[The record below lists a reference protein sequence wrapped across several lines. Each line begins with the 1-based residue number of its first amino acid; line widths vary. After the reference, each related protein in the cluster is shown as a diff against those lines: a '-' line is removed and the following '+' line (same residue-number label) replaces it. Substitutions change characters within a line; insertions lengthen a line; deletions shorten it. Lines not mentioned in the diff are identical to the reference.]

1 MAGPGATAL
10 CIAMICYICNT
21 TLVTALLAD
30 RTRQAGFNQEGEAP
44 MTFLRWMA
52 SPPVAALITLGLF
65 AMMAAMIRTPEIDW
79 PEPQPYAEIDI
90 RMEPE
95 REPPVTTGPLQKLP
109 PEAPPTTIAPP
120 MRSGPPGPVQLP
132 PTEPID
138 LPAGGEAFRFT
149 KPVIKHPP
157 RYPENCRS
165 RQAQGVVRVQFDVT
179 PEGAVVNPRVIETPH
194 RCFVRAVLS
203 AVSKWKY
210 PPAGGTAMRY
220 GLVET
225 FSFVLSD

>member
-1 MAGPGATAL
+1 
-10 CIAMICYICNT
+10 
-21 TLVTALLAD
+21 
-30 RTRQAGFNQEGEAP
+30 
-44 MTFLRWMA
+44 MTFLRWIA
-52 SPPVAALITLGLF
+52 SPPMAALITLGLF
-65 AMMAAMIRTPEIDW
+65 AMMAAMIQTPEIDW

-90 RMEPE
+90 RMKPE
-95 REPPVTTGPLQKLP
+95 TEPPVAAEP
-109 PEAPPTTIAPP
+109 PRTIPPDAPPATIAPP
-120 MRSGPPGPVQLP
+120 ARHGPPNPIQLP
-132 PTEPID
+132 PAEPIE
-138 LPAGGEAFRFT
+138 LPTGGEVFHFT

-194 RCFVRAVLS
+194 RCFVRPVLNT
-203 AVSKWKY
+203 VSKWKY